1 MRTLLRAILH
11 AAIGGI
17 AVGLATIPNGAPI
30 TTRTVIWPVLAS
42 AATSVFSLITRN
54 GVRADRRY

>member
-17 AVGLATIPNGAPI
+17 AVGLATIPTGVPI
-30 TTRTVIWPVLAS
+30 TTRTVILPALAS
-42 AATSVFSLITRN
+42 AVTSVFSLFTRN
-54 GVRADRRY
+54 GTQDQRRY

>member
-17 AVGLATIPNGAPI
+17 AVGLTTIPSGAPI
-30 TTRTVIWPVLAS
+30 TTRTVIYPALAS
-42 AATSVFSLITRN
+42 AFTSVLSLFCRN
-54 GVRADRRY
+54 GTPNDRRF